1 MPAPAARPTTLYPP
15 QRPLL
20 HPLHAILLA
29 FPIALFSGALAS
41 DITYLNSA
49 EIQWTSFSQWLLAGG
64 CLMGGLALLWALV
77 LVAQA
82 GRTAEGEAGREAPVR
97 GGAGRGRALLY
108 LLLLA
113 VMFIAGL
120 VNSFHH
126 SRDGW
131 SSVETMGVV
140 LSLVSAVAALAAGWV
155 GYSSLRAEG
164 DVR

>member
-1 MPAPAARPTTLYPP
+1 MPDPSARPTTLYPP
-15 QRPLL
+15 LRPLL

-49 EIQWTSFSQWLLAGG
+49 EIQWTNFSQWLLAGG
-64 CLMGGLALLWALV
+64 CLMGGLALLWAIV
-77 LVAQA
+77 LAA
-82 GRTAEGEAGREAPVR
+82 R
-97 GGAGRGRALLY
+97 GGGGRALLY

-113 VMFIAGL
+113 AMFIAGV

-131 SSVETMGVV
+131 SSVETTGVV
-140 LSLVSAVAALAAGWV
+140 LSLVSMVLALAAGWV

-164 DVR
+164 EAR